1 MVRISEIQQIL
12 DFLFGKISVS
22 FVVVSKFSKVLVEW
36 KAPKGGHVIASS
48 TSRDVTC
55 DHFYFGKD
63 KKWNVSDVSETE
75 LLNTLRIILR

>member
-55 DHFYFGKD
+55 DHFFL
-63 KKWNVSDVSETE
+63 E
-75 LLNTLRIILR
+75 RIKNGMFLM